1 MSRTLTILG
10 AIVLLAAGAIIW
22 QRANP
27 LVLRAETEIHASA
40 DEVWEV
46 LADRAAYPDWNP
58 FIVRSEGELTVG
70 KTISNVMRSGG
81 TDREFTPTLLAVEP
95 GRELRW
101 IGRLYV
107 PGLFDGEHSFVIEQ
121 LAPGRVRL
129 VQEET
134 FKGALVP
141 FLAGML
147 KNETLPA
154 FRAMNAALADRV
166 AAIR

>member
-1 MSRTLTILG
+1 MSRVLIVIG
-10 AIVLLAAGAIIW
+10 AIVVVLAGAIAW

-27 LVLRAETEIHASA
+27 LVLRVETEIDASA
-40 DEVWEV
+40 DQVWNV
-46 LADRAAYPDWNP
+46 LADRAAYPEWNP
-58 FIVRSEGELTVG
+58 FIVKSEGELAVG
-70 KTISNVMRSGG
+70 GTITNVMRSGG
-81 TDREFTPTLLAVEP
+81 SDRTFTPTLLAVSP

-107 PGLFDGEHSFVIEQ
+107 PGLFDGEHSFVIEE

-141 FLAGML
+141 FFASML
-147 KNETLPA
+147 RNETLPG
-154 FRAMNAALADRV
+154 FQAMNAALAAR
-166 AAIR
+166 AAS